1 MTALYLVELWVL
13 CSVLA
18 CILIGRG
25 INILYNAEEHGL
37 KADPFSGH
45 LFAFRARKGEPDQ
58 GPLVGWDLPLSLH
71 ETPRRQGL
79 PLAFGRGCGRGGRA
93 QPGATLGASGGDR
106 LACTGAALAT
116 GRLRLRCPA
125 AD

>member
-37 KADPFSGH
+37 QIISRHP
-45 LFAFRARKGEPDQ
+45 LNFRPIA
-58 GPLVGWDLPLSLH
+58 
-71 ETPRRQGL
+71 
-79 PLAFGRGCGRGGRA
+79 
-93 QPGATLGASGGDR
+93 
-106 LACTGAALAT
+106 
-116 GRLRLRCPA
+116 
-125 AD
+125 